1 MHNLKV
7 AAAVL
12 AAVAFCAMV
21 WGASPAHA
29 AAVRGVPA
37 AVHPSSS
44 PGASSRMVLARRIGG
59 VTVLTNARGFTL
71 YSFGPDTPTMSKC
84 YGTCAR
90 LWPPLTAPVTA
101 GPGVTGKIGRIRR
114 SDGSAQASYDGHPL
128 YTYVGDSK
136 PGEDTGNNLNVQG
149 GVWHVVPVSG
159 AG

>member
-21 WGASPAHA
+21 WGASPARA
-29 AAVRGVPA
+29 AAVRGAPA

-44 PGASSRMVLARRIGG
+44 PGASSRMVLARRIGS

-71 YSFGPDTPTMSKC
+71 YWFAPDTPTTSKC
-84 YGTCAR
+84 NGTCAR
-90 LWPPLTAPVTA
+90 FWPPLTAPVTA
-101 GPGVTGKIGRIRR
+101 GPGVTGKLGRIIR
-114 SDGSAQASYDGHPL
+114 SDGSAQATYDGHPL

-136 PGEDTGNNLNVQG
+136 PGEDTGNNLNAQG